1 MAKDITYG
9 AILSVLIA
17 LVAIFLYIL
26 ARFHNVAFSVGST
39 LALAVDTVTVLGV
52 YSLCWGWM
60 PFSMEVD
67 LTFIGAVLTV
77 IGYSI
82 NDKVV
87 VFDRIRENL
96 QLHPKADLQQL
107 FNDSINQTLARTVN
121 TSLSTLLV
129 LLCILFLG
137 GESIRSF
144 AFAMSLGV
152 VVGTLSSIFVAS
164 PIAYIVMGRRIKEV
178 HEEATEVATK

>member
-1 MAKDITYG
+1 M
-9 AILSVLIA
+9 
-17 LVAIFLYIL
+17 
-26 ARFHNVAFSVGST
+26 
-39 LALAVDTVTVLGV
+39 
-52 YSLCWGWM
+52 
-60 PFSMEVD
+60 
-67 LTFIGAVLTV
+67 LTV

-96 QLHPKADLQQL
+96 QLHPKQDLQQL
-107 FNDSINQTLARTVN
+107 FNDSINQTLARTIN
-121 TSLSTLLV
+121 TSLSTLIV

-144 AFAMSLGV
+144 AFAMCLGV

-164 PIAYIVMGRRIKEV
+164 PIAYIVLGRKIREHV
-178 HEEATEVATK
+178 VEEATVVAEK